1 MRRLAYRND
10 LVELQGLS
18 NERKLYYR
26 IALERVT
33 GQWPIYATIHTHKK
47 GNIISTS
54 FDEGGQL
61 PTTWSMNVT
70 RLNVS
75 YLPD

>member
-1 MRRLAYRND
+1 MRRITARNNLA
-10 LVELQGLS
+10 ELQSLS
-18 NERKLYYR
+18 GEQESYYR
-26 IALERVT
+26 ISLDRVT
-33 GQWPIYATIHTHKK
+33 GLWPIYATVHTHKN
-47 GNIISTS
+47 GSIISTS

-70 RLNVS
+70 RLSVS

>member
-1 MRRLAYRND
+1 MRRITAQSNLA
-10 LVELQGLS
+10 ELQSLS
-18 NERKLYYR
+18 GGRKSYFR

-33 GQWPIYATIHTHKK
+33 GHWSIYATIHTHKN
-47 GNIISTS
+47 GSVISTS

-70 RLNVS
+70 RLSVS